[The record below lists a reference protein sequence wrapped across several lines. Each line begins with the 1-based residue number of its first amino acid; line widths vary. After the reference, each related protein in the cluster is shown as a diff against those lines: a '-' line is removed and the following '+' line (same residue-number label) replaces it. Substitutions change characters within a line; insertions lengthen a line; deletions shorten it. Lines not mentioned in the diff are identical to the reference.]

1 MEAIRRKQEPKIKPN
16 FAYGL
21 IPLES
26 DYAVPQAAVGK
37 PMYDVL
43 PRHES
48 NVAPMYDVLPC
59 HESNAAHMY
68 DVLPHYE
75 SNGAH
80 KPPPQS
86 SPEPPL
92 PPDHPPDL
100 GRRNASETQNS
111 TTADWRQPSKKGAAQ
126 QQGKPQKGSE
136 EDTDYDRMFHS
147 LNRKATKLSPCQIDH
162 LISMLKNIQGPVDD
176 NERKNTHEEHERCS
190 KINIIPPQPSPQPEE
205 GNDLTNGKEN
215 SDKEKFSSSLSP
227 PSSRSPLHYYVNYL
241 EVLDDGREGS
251 RSRCKVQDQE
261 KDIRH
266 RSISPP
272 SRNAQYYVNYSEIM
286 TPPPQRSHSHYNLS
300 TAVAAEVS
308 EKKCKHPMPAPKPV
322 FNSKPKPTR
331 SHLQPKI
338 DAHTNPGLTL
348 SRFICVHVLI

>member
-1 MEAIRRKQEPKIKPN
+1 MEAIRSKQEPKIRPN
-16 FAYGL
+16 SAYGL
-21 IPLES
+21 IPLEP
-26 DYAVPQAAVGK
+26 DYAQPQNTQAAVGK

-48 NVAPMYDVLPC
+48 NAAPMYDVLPQ
-59 HESNAAHMY
+59 
-68 DVLPHYE
+68 YE
-75 SNGAH
+75 SNVAH

-86 SPEPPL
+86 SPKS
-92 PPDHPPDL
+92 PDCPPDL
-100 GRRNASETQNS
+100 SRRNAGETQNS
-111 TTADWRQPSKKGAAQ
+111 TTGANNADWRQPSKKGPAQ
-126 QQGKPQKGSE
+126 QQGKPQKRSE

-176 NERKNTHEEHERCS
+176 NKRKNTHEEHERCS

-215 SDKEKFSSSLSP
+215 SDKERFSSSLSP